1 MCASSWSIIMKLPRR
16 TFLYFALVLATL
28 PTGSRTGWAQNYPT
42 RPVTMI
48 VPYAAGGPTDALAR
62 VLAEKMRAS
71 LGQAVIVENVPG
83 GGGSIG
89 VGRVA
94 RAAPDGYTIDF
105 GNNGSNVLVGALYSL
120 PFDLISDFEP
130 VAELT
135 TNPQII
141 TSKNAIP
148 ARNLTEL
155 ITWLRGNQ
163 IKVSVGVAGPV
174 AAASVI
180 NFQNMTSTQFQL
192 VPYRGGAPAI
202 QDLMG
207 GQIDLMIDQLSNAIP
222 QIKVGTVKA
231 YAVAAKSRSPAA
243 PEIPTVDE
251 AGLPGLYGSLWHGLW
266 APKGTPRDVI
276 AKLNAAVKEALVDP
290 TVKQRLADVGQE
302 IVPVE
307 QQNPQALGAHQKA
320 EIEKWWPIAKAANLK
335 GE

>member
-1 MCASSWSIIMKLPRR
+1 MKLP
-16 TFLYFALVLATL
+16 FLFLALVLATL
-28 PTGSRTGWAQNYPT
+28 SSGSRTGWAQNYPT
-42 RPVTMI
+42 RQVTMI
-48 VPYAAGGPTDALAR
+48 VPYAAGGPTDVLAR
-62 VLAEKMRAS
+62 VLAEKMRAP

-105 GNNGSNVLVGALYSL
+105 GNNGSNVLVGALYAL

-141 TSKNAIP
+141 ISKTAIP

-155 ITWLRGNQ
+155 IIWLRENQ
-163 IKVSVGVAGPV
+163 KKVSVGIAGPV

-180 NFQNMTSTQFQL
+180 NFQDMTSTQLQL
-192 VPYRGGAPAI
+192 VPYRGAAPAI

-222 QIKVGTVKA
+222 QIKVDTIKA

-266 APKGTPRDVI
+266 VSKGTPRDVI
-276 AKLNAAVKEALVDP
+276 VKLNTAVRQALVDP
-290 TVKQRLADVGQE
+290 TVKQRLADIGQE

-307 QQNPQALGAHQKA
+307 QQNPQALAAHQKA

>member
-1 MCASSWSIIMKLPRR
+1 MKLL
-16 TFLYFALVLATL
+16 FLFLALVLATL
-28 PTGSRTGWAQNYPT
+28 PSGSRPGWAQNYPT

-48 VPYAAGGPTDALAR
+48 VPYAAGGPTDVLAR

-94 RAAPDGYTIDF
+94 RAAPDGYTVDF
-105 GNNGSNVLVGALYSL
+105 GNNGSNVLIGALYAL

-141 TSKNAIP
+141 ISKTAIP

-155 ITWLRGNQ
+155 IIWLRENQ
-163 IKVSVGVAGPV
+163 KKVSVGIAGPV

-180 NFQNMTSTQFQL
+180 NFQDMTSTQLQL
-192 VPYRGGAPAI
+192 VPYRGAAPAI

-222 QIKVGTVKA
+222 QIKVDTIKA

-266 APKGTPRDVI
+266 VSKGTPRDVI
-276 AKLNAAVKEALVDP
+276 VKLNTAVRQALVDP
-290 TVKQRLADVGQE
+290 TVKQRLADIGQE

-307 QQNPQALGAHQKA
+307 QQNPQALAAHQKA

>member
-1 MCASSWSIIMKLPRR
+1 MKLP
-16 TFLYFALVLATL
+16 FLFLALVLATL
-28 PTGSRTGWAQNYPT
+28 SSGSRTGWAQNYPT
-42 RPVTMI
+42 RQVTMI
-48 VPYAAGGPTDALAR
+48 VPYAAGGPTDVLAR
-62 VLAEKMRAS
+62 VLAEKMRAP

-105 GNNGSNVLVGALYSL
+105 GNNGSNVLVGALYAL

-141 TSKNAIP
+141 ISKTAIP

-155 ITWLRGNQ
+155 IIWLRKNQ
-163 IKVSVGVAGPV
+163 KKVSVGIAGPV

-180 NFQNMTSTQFQL
+180 NFQDMTSTQLQL
-192 VPYRGGAPAI
+192 VPYRGAAPAI

-222 QIKVGTVKA
+222 QIKVDTIKA

-266 APKGTPRDVI
+266 VSKGTPRDVI
-276 AKLNAAVKEALVDP
+276 VKLNTAVRQALVDP
-290 TVKQRLADVGQE
+290 TVKQRLADIGQE

-307 QQNPQALGAHQKA
+307 QQNPQALAAHQKA

>member
-1 MCASSWSIIMKLPRR
+1 MRLPRR
-16 TFLYFALVLATL
+16 TFLYLPLVLATL
-28 PTGSRTGWAQNYPT
+28 PSGSRPGWAQNYPT

-48 VPYAAGGPTDALAR
+48 VPYAAGGPTDVLAR

-71 LGQAVIVENVPG
+71 LGQAVIVEDVPG

-94 RAAPDGYTIDF
+94 RATPDGYTIDF

-141 TSKNAIP
+141 ISKKAIP

-155 ITWLRGNQ
+155 ITWLRENQ
-163 IKVSVGVAGPV
+163 KKVSVGIAGPV

-192 VPYRGGAPAI
+192 VPYRGAAPAI

-266 APKGTPRDVI
+266 VPKGTPHDVI
-276 AKLNAAVKEALVDP
+276 AKLNAAVKQALADP
-290 TVKQRLADVGQE
+290 TVKERLADIGQE

-307 QQNPQALGAHQKA
+307 QQNPQALAAHQKA

-335 GE
+335 GD